1 MPMMPPDTDLKKH
14 LRNLRSLEKVRAAY
28 LERARDHEQPQ
39 QQSNLPDLAELQ
51 DALAELRKE
60 FGPHAADEM
69 MAPNTAWRRVVAL
82 VRAAKRNRKR

>member
-1 MPMMPPDTDLKKH
+1 MPMMPPDTDLQKH

-28 LERARDHEQPQ
+28 LKRARDHEQP
-39 QQSNLPDLAELQ
+39 QQSNLPDLAELR

-60 FGPHAADEM
+60 VGPHAADEM
-69 MAPNTAWRRVVAL
+69 IAPDTAWRRVIAL

>member
-14 LRNLRSLEKVRAAY
+14 LRNLRSLKEVRAAY
-28 LERARDHEQPQ
+28 LRCTREHQQPP
-39 QQSNLPDLAELQ
+39 QSNLPDLAELR

-60 FGPHAADEM
+60 FGPHAADELI
-69 MAPNTAWRRVVAL
+69 APDTAWRRVVAL